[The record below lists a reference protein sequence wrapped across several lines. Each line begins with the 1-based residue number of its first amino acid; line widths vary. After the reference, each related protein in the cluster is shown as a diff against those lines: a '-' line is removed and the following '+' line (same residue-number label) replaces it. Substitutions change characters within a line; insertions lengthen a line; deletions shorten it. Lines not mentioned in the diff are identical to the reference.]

1 MEHRCARASAEHS
14 RPLAE
19 IGLSAGAT
27 GGGVHLAGLP
37 GPLTTQT
44 MTASR
49 SAHPGARATVF
60 RADPVAPASILM
72 AATEQVPGRL
82 RAVSRGRRHLLAAA
96 TEAALATSG

>member
-49 SAHPGARATVF
+49 SAHTGARATVF
-60 RADPVAPASILM
+60 
-72 AATEQVPGRL
+72 
-82 RAVSRGRRHLLAAA
+82 SRGRRHLLAAV
-96 TEAALATSG
+96 TEAALATSGLGCENPGQ